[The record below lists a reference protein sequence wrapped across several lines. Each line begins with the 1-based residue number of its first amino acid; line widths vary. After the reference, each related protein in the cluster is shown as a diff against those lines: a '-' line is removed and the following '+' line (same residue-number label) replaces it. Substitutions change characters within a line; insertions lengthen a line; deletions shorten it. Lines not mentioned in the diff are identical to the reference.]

1 MDYLTRNGYKQLKEE
16 LEYLKNEKRWEVAH
30 WLREASTQGDMDEN
44 AEYIAAKEE
53 QDRIEQRIEQLEM
66 RLRNARIVNTPRPND
81 LVQEGSKV
89 RLATVKKNLKFRI
102 VGVEEADVAKGDI
115 STESPIGRALLGK
128 GVGDV
133 IEFPTPKG
141 NKRYKITRIA

>member
-66 RLRNARIVNTPRPND
+66 RLRNARIVNTPRTND
-81 LVQEGSKV
+81 VVQVGSKV